1 MICKKCG
8 CLVSDTATFCD
19 KCGAPMAE
27 FGQKEARDTQKSTL
41 SKEKKKKIILAA
53 LVVVCVFILICGAK
67 KVACARTAVKA
78 IRNEYYTTAAVEKV
92 YIRHS
97 SFRTEAVYVM
107 FENGDDYICYV
118 FAGEAGKADT
128 RKTYGYSDTWEK
140 RAEEFEEMADWIKR
154 GSLPILPML
163 VDVS

>member
-1 MICKKCG
+1 MVAKLAIQ
-8 CLVSDTATFCD
+8 LHSVISVAHRWQSLD
-19 KCGAPMAE
+19 
-27 FGQKEARDTQKSTL
+27 
-41 SKEKKKKIILAA
+41 KKKRVILRKENHQKR
-53 LVVVCVFILICGAK
+53 K
-67 KVACARTAVKA
+67 KVACARAAIKA
-78 IRNEYYTTAAVEKV
+78 IRNEYYTTAVVEKV

-128 RKTYGYSDTWEK
+128 RKNYGYSDTREK
-140 RAEEFEEMADWIKR
+140 RAEEFEKMADWIKR

-163 VDVS
+163 VDAS

>member
-8 CLVSDTATFCD
+8 CHVSDTATFCD

-27 FGQKEARDTQKSTL
+27 FGQKEVCDAQKSTL
-41 SKEKKKKIILAA
+41 SKEKRKKIILVV
-53 LVVVCVFILICGAK
+53 LIVVCVFILLYGAK
-67 KVACARTAVKA
+67 KVACARAAVKE
-78 IRNEYYTTAAVEKV
+78 IRNDYYVTEAVEKV

-97 SFRTEAVYVM
+97 SFRTEAVYVI
-107 FENGDDYICYV
+107 FENEDDYICYV

-128 RKTYGYSDTWEK
+128 RKNYGYSDTWEQ

-154 GSLPILPML
+154 GSLPILPIL
-163 VDVS
+163 VDAS